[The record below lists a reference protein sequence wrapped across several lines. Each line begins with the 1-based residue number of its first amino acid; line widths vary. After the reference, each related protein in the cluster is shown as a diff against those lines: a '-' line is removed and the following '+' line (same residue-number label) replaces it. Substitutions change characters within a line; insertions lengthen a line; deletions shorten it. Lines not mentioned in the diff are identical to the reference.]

1 MHRPAWRLTNV
12 LTTIA
17 THKLLT
23 IVQFAPFNAAT
34 GYSLYKDTFG
44 ALMAKAKNEAGTD
57 SVFDV
62 NKIRE
67 LIELMQDHELNEVD
81 LKQADQRIRLRRGP
95 EGQPVTYAAPAAAAA
110 PVAAAAAPAASAA
123 APAAAAN
130 DDTITIDSPTIG
142 TFYSRPKP
150 DAADYVKVGDTITE
164 DTIVC
169 IVEAMKMFNEIPAGV
184 SGKIVE
190 ILVNNED
197 PVDNNKPLFRVAK
210 S

>member
-1 MHRPAWRLTNV
+1 M
-12 LTTIA
+12 
-17 THKLLT
+17 
-23 IVQFAPFNAAT
+23 
-34 GYSLYKDTFG
+34 
-44 ALMAKAKNEAGTD
+44 MAKAKNETGTD

-62 NKIRE
+62 KKIRE

-95 EGQPVTYAAPAAAAA
+95 EGQPVTYAQPAPVAAA
-110 PVAAAAAPAASAA
+110 PVAAAGPAAAAA
-123 APAAAAN
+123 APAAN
-130 DDTITIDSPTIG
+130 DDTFTIDSPTIG

-150 DAADYVKVGDTITE
+150 DAADYIKVGDVITE

-184 SGKIVE
+184 SGKVVE
-190 ILVNNED
+190 ILVKNED
-197 PVDNNKPLFRVAK
+197 PVDNNKPLFRIAK

>member
-1 MHRPAWRLTNV
+1 
-12 LTTIA
+12 
-17 THKLLT
+17 
-23 IVQFAPFNAAT
+23 
-34 GYSLYKDTFG
+34 
-44 ALMAKAKNEAGTD
+44 MAKAKNEAGTD

-62 NKIRE
+62 KKIRE

-95 EGQPVTYAAPAAAAA
+95 EGQPISYAAPAAAV
-110 PVAAAAAPAASAA
+110 PVAAAAAPAASAAAPAA

>member
-17 THKLLT
+17 DHKLLT
-23 IVQFAPFNAAT
+23 MVQFAPFNVAT
-34 GYSLYKDTFG
+34 GHSLYIDNFG

-95 EGQPVTYAAPAAAAA
+95 EGQPVTYAAPAPAA
-110 PVAAAAAPAASAA
+110 PAAAAAAPAASAA

-150 DAADYVKVGDTITE
+150 DAADYVKVGDTVTE

-169 IVEAMKMFNEIPAGV
+169 IVEAMKMFNEIPGGV
-184 SGKIVE
+184 PGKIVE